1 MRIIEEIKK
10 IDNHIIEFSKNNY
23 TDNITI
29 YYNYNDNMQC
39 LILYYDTKN
48 KMFFGCDNA
57 IENIFTERQ
66 EKIFIKFLQD
76 FIKNG
81 GIKK

>member
-29 YYNYNDNMQC
+29 YYNYNKNMQC
-39 LILYYDTKN
+39 TTLYYNTKD
-48 KMFFGCDNA
+48 KMFFGCNNA
-57 IENIFTERQ
+57 LENIFTKRQ
-66 EKIFIKFLQD
+66 LKIFIKQLEN
-76 FIKNG
+76 FIK
-81 GIKK
+81 K